1 MESKLSE
8 SEVSLLVNAVG
19 MVQSGYLA
27 EEPKALEAFKGASP
41 QLLFRLHEGTI
52 RGSYIFFG
60 LITRMIDGIA
70 DGGPSF
76 SRFCERAS
84 TLFEPPI
91 PKNFLE
97 SIFSDPKASLGP
109 SDFEKWSADPDNAW
123 MLFEVFMRILAALVF
138 IYSATFGSENVTD
151 RSREILREVL
161 GKMTIDIE

>member
-19 MVQSGYLA
+19 MVQSGYLNF
-27 EEPKALEAFKGASP
+27 EPEALETYKGVD
-41 QLLFRLHEGTI
+41 LRMLFRCHEGSI
-52 RGSYIFFG
+52 RGTYIFYG
-60 LITRMIDGIA
+60 LITRKIDGIA

-76 SRFCERAS
+76 LRFCEQVS
-84 TLFEPPI
+84 TLIKPPI
-91 PKNFLE
+91 PKSFIE
-97 SIFSDPKASLGP
+97 SIFSDPKSSLGP

-123 MLFEVFMRILAALVF
+123 MIFEVFMRILAALVF
-138 IYSATFGSENVTD
+138 IYSATFGGENVTD

>member
-8 SEVSLLVNAVG
+8 SEVSLMVNAVG

-27 EEPKALEAFKGASP
+27 VEPKALEAFKGASP
-41 QLLFRLHEGTI
+41 RLLFRLHEGSV

-60 LITRMIDGIA
+60 LITRKIDGIA

-76 SRFCERAS
+76 SRFCEQAS

-91 PKNFLE
+91 PQNFLE

-109 SDFEKWSADPDNAW
+109 SDFEKWSDDPDNAW
-123 MLFEVFMRILAALVF
+123 MLFEIFIRILAAVAF
-138 IYSATFGSENVTD
+138 IYSATFGGENVTD
-151 RSREILREVL
+151 RSLEILRDVL
-161 GKMTIDIE
+161 GKMTLDIE